1 MADREVQRRPAAILA
16 ADVAGYTRL
25 MEQNT
30 DGTVQAWQDAHED
43 VINPIVG
50 DQFLDGYL
58 RQHSQTTR

>member
-1 MADREVQRRPAAILA
+1 MADREVQRRLAAILA
-16 ADVAGYTRL
+16 ADVAGYSRQ
-25 MEQNT
+25 MEQDT
-30 DGTVQAWQDAHED
+30 DGTVQAWHDAHEE